1 MRQKLEKEWCKTY
14 FHNQFI
20 EAHEARREI
29 DVASSTQK
37 ANAAG
42 KMYMRIKRYLIEEDR
57 VNLANEHG
65 MIETKANESKK
76 WIKAMGSIRF
86 IPWIVNNYDFG
97 IQGMKIIYSN
107 SLKILKVT
115 LHVKCKDEG
124 FEGGLNCIDY
134 ENERIREERKIQKL
148 KNKN

>member
-57 VNLANEHG
+57 ENLANEH
-65 MIETKANESKK
+65 
-76 WIKAMGSIRF
+76 
-86 IPWIVNNYDFG
+86 
-97 IQGMKIIYSN
+97 
-107 SLKILKVT
+107 
-115 LHVKCKDEG
+115 
-124 FEGGLNCIDY
+124 
-134 ENERIREERKIQKL
+134 
-148 KNKN
+148 